1 MSKAK
6 KNIDKAQEEEVQSVN
21 YIDIKPEDK
30 KSFNTIGE
38 IMNDI
43 LDSENNIQIPNA
55 MVAMTVLIQGIR
67 SVYKYLEENRSKT
80 EYVSVNLGDYLELG
94 IEYRESDDEEK
105 DGNFTIGAKEGLK
118 GKIDSKS
125 DDVSEEQ

>member
-1 MSKAK
+1 MSKEK

-80 EYVSVNLGDYLELG
+80 EYVSVNL
-94 IEYRESDDEEK
+94 
-105 DGNFTIGAKEGLK
+105 
-118 GKIDSKS
+118 
-125 DDVSEEQ
+125 

>member
-1 MSKAK
+1 MSKEK
-6 KNIDKAQEEEVQSVN
+6 KNIDKAQEEELQSVN

-105 DGNFTIGAKEGLK
+105 DGNFTIVAKEGLK

-125 DDVSEEQ
+125 DDVSEE